1 MKEQFQEI
9 IKSKDL
15 KDISSDLVEKVLDNQ
30 ITDEVVKEIPI
41 LKTIVAVKN
50 IYNSYTDR
58 IFIKKAMSVLLEL
71 GELNEDEKETFL
83 EDLED
88 GDETAVEKI
97 LMSVDK
103 LETLK
108 KCKVFGRL
116 CKLKARGEFYAE
128 EFLRLTNIIQRA
140 YLDDLI
146 LVKNFERLER
156 KEIYEEEYY
165 PLIALGLIHQ
175 ERSEQTPIERNHQY
189 EEYDPEFKG
198 GEIKFYYRLT
208 DLGASL
214 HLYYDDLFLKNETLS
229 QKVCKLKS

>member
-9 IKSKDL
+9 IKSKEL
-15 KDISSDLVEKVLDNQ
+15 KDISTELVEKVLDNK

-41 LKTIVAVKN
+41 LKTIIAVKN
-50 IYNSYTDR
+50 IYNTYTDR

-71 GELNEDEKETFL
+71 GELNEVEKDAFL

-88 GDETAVEKI
+88 IDETAVEKI

-116 CKLKARGEFYAE
+116 CKLKARGEFYVDQ
-128 EFLRLTNIIQRA
+128 FLRLTNLIQRA

-146 LVKNFERLER
+146 LVKNFNRLER

-165 PLIALGLIHQ
+165 PLIALGLIYQ
-175 ERSEQTPIERNHQY
+175 ERLEQTPIERNHQY

-198 GEIKFYYRLT
+198 GNIKLYYRLT
-208 DLGASL
+208 DLGSTL
-214 HLYYDDLFLKNETLS
+214 HLFYDELFPKNE
-229 QKVCKLKS
+229 